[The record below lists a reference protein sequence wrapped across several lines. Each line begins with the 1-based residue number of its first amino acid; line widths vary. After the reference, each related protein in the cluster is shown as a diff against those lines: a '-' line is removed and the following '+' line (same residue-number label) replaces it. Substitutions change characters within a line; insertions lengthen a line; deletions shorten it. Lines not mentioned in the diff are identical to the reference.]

1 MVAAPV
7 ATYCYSSFGPFSVVI
22 LLACAPLAMHPLV
35 YLLKEEKDV
44 PIQSTRAQ
52 LSEIW
57 NTICSRSVW
66 QPMAFV
72 YLFNLLQVQNV
83 AWRQYLKTVLGFR
96 DAELNTM
103 LVASYV
109 CLFLGTIVYKFFF
122 LTSSWRRTYQVCI
135 LFNAVLTALQLLLIQ
150 GKTFGLSDFWF
161 ALGDEAAAEFI
172 TGIQFLVRGSLRR
185 GFCSVLAHN
194 RTHECL
200 LTYTTLALNDNVC
213 HFVSKRQ

>member
-66 QPMAFV
+66 QPMAFI
-72 YLFNLLQVQNV
+72 YLFNLLHVRNV

-109 CLFLGTIVYKFFF
+109 CLFLGTIVYKLFF
-122 LTSSWRRTYQVCI
+122 LTSSWRRIYQVCI

-150 GKTFGLSDFWF
+150 GKTLGISNFWF
-161 ALGDEAAAEFI
+161 ALGDDAASEFI
-172 TGIQFLVRGSLRR
+172 SGIQFLVRSAR
-185 GFCSVLAHN
+185 H
-194 RTHECL
+194 
-200 LTYTTLALNDNVC
+200 VC
-213 HFVSKRQ
+213 RDAIDGNAADLVAPYFFS